1 MNLLLSDEQNQI
13 VDTLRHFLS
22 EQAGVAR
29 FRPPAPQFG
38 NRDLALLPALAE
50 FGVLGIALPEDAGG
64 TGLGDA
70 EEAIVF
76 REFGRNLLSPALFGH
91 VLAAHVAHACGEREI
106 LAALLDGSTRVGL
119 MTPRDPLCDPRGAG
133 SGASVRG
140 ACHLIEGRDADWIF
154 ACDEHGAA
162 LYARNDFA
170 DVEPVD
176 AMDHALTLDRARCS
190 DVQPAASL
198 SSADAPIHARAL
210 VLAAAYGAGIA
221 EATLQMAVDYAK
233 VREQF
238 GKPIGSFQAVK
249 HICAEMAMRAEAANS
264 QVSFASLS
272 LAGSKDAAIFHS
284 TASKL
289 VATDAALRNA
299 QQNIQVHGAIG
310 FTAEA
315 DAHVFLKRAH
325 VVEQLWG
332 DTRTQRQRMLDATF
346 PG

>member
-1 MNLLLSDEQNQI
+1 MNLLLSEEQNQI
-13 VDTLRHFLS
+13 VDTLRHFLA
-22 EQAGVAR
+22 EQASVAR
-29 FRPPAPQFG
+29 FRPPAPQLG
-38 NRDLALLPALAE
+38 NRDLDLLPALAE

-76 REFGRNLLSPALFGH
+76 REFGRHLLSPALFGH
-91 VLAAHVAHACGEREI
+91 ILAAHVAHACGEQEI
-106 LAALLDGSTRVGL
+106 LASLLAGTARVGL
-119 MTPRDPLCDPRGAG
+119 MTPRDPLGDPRSAG
-133 SGASVRG
+133 TGEAVGG

-154 ACDEHGAA
+154 SCDEHGAA
-162 LYARNDFA
+162 LFARNDFA

-176 AMDHALTLDRARCS
+176 AMDHALTLDRARRL
-190 DVQPAASL
+190 DVRPAAAL
-198 SSADAPIHARAL
+198 SAADASIHARAL

-249 HICAEMAMRAEAANS
+249 HICADMAMRAEAANS
-264 QVSFASLS
+264 QVAFASLS
-272 LAGSKDAAIFHS
+272 LAARDAANFHS

-332 DTRTQRQRMLDATF
+332 DTRTLRRRMLEASF